1 MKRRLVLSG
10 LCLAAAVAAPTVLAQ
25 PAANAVNNVVSF
37 AASASVEV
45 PHDFLSLTLNT
56 TREAGDAA
64 AVQKALQQAVEAAL
78 AVARPAAQPGAME
91 VRTGNFSIY
100 PRHAS
105 QGRISG
111 WQGTAEIVLEGTDV
125 PRITQAAARI
135 QTLSVARVS
144 QGLSRQ
150 ARDKHEAA
158 VQAQAVAQYR
168 AKAQELAKLFGFG
181 GYELREVNVS
191 TQEPGLTPVP
201 LMMRAKADVMTAEAA
216 PLPVE
221 AGKALVT
228 VTVSGSVA
236 LKP

>member
-1 MKRRLVLSG
+1 MKRSLS
-10 LCLAAAVAAPTVLAQ
+10 LASLSLAAALAATPALAQ
-25 PAANAVNNVVSF
+25 QTANPSNVVNFST
-37 AASASVEV
+37 SANLEV
-45 PHDFLSLTLNT
+45 PQDLLSLTLNT
-56 TREAGDAA
+56 TREGSDAA
-64 AVQKALQQAVEAAL
+64 TVQKALQQAVEAAL
-78 AVARPAAQPGAME
+78 AQAKPSAQAGAME

-100 PRHAS
+100 PRYAS

-111 WQGTAEIVLEGTDV
+111 WQGTAEVVLEGTDV

-135 QTLSVARVS
+135 NTLSVARVA

-150 ARDKHEAA
+150 AREKHESA

-168 AKAQELAKLFGFG
+168 AKAQDLAKLFGFS

-191 TQEPGLTPVP
+191 TNEPGMSPMP
-201 LMMRAKADVMTAEAA
+201 IMMRAKSDMMASEAA

-228 VTVSGSVA
+228 VTVSGSIA
-236 LKP
+236 LTK